1 MCHDRA
7 FVRERLPAW
16 VVDVEKNTLYAVR
29 ARQSTLTHAITRLSR
44 GVRQAILVDDPKAR
58 LVQFLIHV
66 GANVDA
72 VDEEG
77 NTALIVAGFFERSAE
92 AVDK

>member
-1 MCHDRA
+1 
-7 FVRERLPAW
+7 LGLTS
-16 VVDVEKNTLYAVR
+16 EKNTLHAVR
-29 ARQSTLTHAITRLSR
+29 ARKSTVTHGCSGLSR

-58 LVQFLIHV
+58 LVQFLIYV

-77 NTALIVAGFFERSAE
+77 NTALIVAGYFERSAD